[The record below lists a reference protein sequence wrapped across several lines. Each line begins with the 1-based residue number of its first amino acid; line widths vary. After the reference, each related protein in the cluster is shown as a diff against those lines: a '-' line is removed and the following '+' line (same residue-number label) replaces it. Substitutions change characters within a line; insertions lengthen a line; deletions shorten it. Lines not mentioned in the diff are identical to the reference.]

1 MIKTTRAADDHT
13 ATSADKGTVMERLMA
28 INEVERQIIRTDPKL
43 RLEIGFQFVAL
54 VFCPPFLA
62 VAVYKVAIGLF
73 AMSSAAALLLA
84 VSVAFGLFTMDRFF
98 LVELRGDASASARR
112 AVLKVRALSVALIA
126 TSFVLSAADTFKDEI
141 SQVLDAAKAAR
152 RTELEQ
158 SARYQAEWAE
168 ARNAMAAASEATKRA
183 EEAHAQIARLKIE
196 QARAREE
203 HTNQC
208 QGNTTAHKKRVPG
221 CGPEARGAEAAAN
234 RLGLEIQTAEQ
245 DLIRLGNVE
254 ERMLAARRQFEK
266 IDTRLD
272 GEAAR
277 AVGGAPQRVDALI
290 LMLENGWSA
299 RLAVGYMFL
308 ISLIPD
314 TLLLIAMGRVPNHDL
329 FVQMRQIQN
338 ETVMARLAQI
348 RRELRQEQ
356 ANGLAPLEVRL
367 TSVPTPQSATA
378 SAPANELEPTGRAAP
393 ETRTAGERT

>member
-13 ATSADKGTVMERLMA
+13 AASADKGTVMERLMA
-28 INEVERQIIRTDPKL
+28 INAVERQIIRTDPKL

-62 VAVYKVAIGLF
+62 FAVYKVAIGLF

-84 VSVAFGLFTMDRFF
+84 VSVAFGLFTIDRFF

-183 EEAHAQIARLKIE
+183 EEAHAQIGRLKIE
-196 QARAREE
+196 QARAWEE
-203 HTNQC
+203 HRNQC
-208 QGNTTAHKKRVPG
+208 QGNTTANKKRTPG

-234 RLGLEIQTAEQ
+234 RLGLEIQTADQ

-277 AVGGAPQRVDALI
+277 AVGGAPQKVDALI

-299 RLAVGYMFL
+299 RLAVAYMFL
-308 ISLIPD
+308 IGLVPD
-314 TLLLIAMGRVPNHDL
+314 LLLLVAMGRVPNHDL

-356 ANGLAPLEVRL
+356 ANGLAPFEVRL
-367 TSVPTPQSATA
+367 TAVPPPQSATT
-378 SAPANELEPTGRAAP
+378 SAPTDELEPTGRAASK
-393 ETRTAGERT
+393 TQTAGERT